1 MKKEINIILDF
12 DSTIIELETIEVL
25 AEFSLEKETNQK
37 NIYKEIKDITNLA
50 MSGKLSF
57 SNALEKRVSLLNARK
72 KDVDK
77 TIEFL
82 KNKVSPSFKKN
93 KSFFNEI
100 KNNCYIV
107 SGGFKEIIIPII
119 KEFRFFEKNIFA
131 NSFIYKNRKII
142 SVDKENPLAK
152 DNGKNIIASKIN
164 GFNIIIGD
172 GYTDYEVKKYRN
184 AKKFVQF
191 IENINRKSLNNK
203 ADLICDDFKKIIAF
217 INNDI

>member
-25 AEFSLEKETNQK
+25 AEFSLEKKINRK

-57 SNALEKRVSLLNARK
+57 SNALEKRVSLLNAHK
-72 KDVDK
+72 SDVNK

-82 KNKVSPSFKKN
+82 KNKVSFSFKKN

-107 SGGFKEIIIPII
+107 SGGFKEIIIPTI
-119 KEFRFFEKNIFA
+119 KEFNFFEKNIFA
-131 NSFIYKNRKII
+131 NSFIYENEKII
-142 SVDKENPLAK
+142 SVNKDNPLAK

-164 GFNIIIGD
+164 GYNIIIGD
-172 GYTDYEVKKYRN
+172 GYTDYEVKKYNN
-184 AKKFVQF
+184 ANLFIQY
-191 IENINRKSLNNK
+191 IENVNRCELNKK
-203 ADLICDDFKKIIAF
+203 ADFICSNFSEVIKF
-217 INNDI
+217 IKNV